1 MKRDD
6 LGYCDSEYSQEML
19 QSTVSTLHD
28 NYTHIYNNPSSRETV
43 QDIKKQSK
51 KTLKKSGCN
60 RHSSASKVLTDWK
73 REKTLSVLVHWKQ
86 IK

>member
-1 MKRDD
+1 MKPDD
-6 LGYCDSEYSQEML
+6 LGYCDSEYSQEVL

-51 KTLKKSGCN
+51 KT
-60 RHSSASKVLTDWK
+60 
-73 REKTLSVLVHWKQ
+73 
-86 IK
+86 